1 MQLQNLCDEPV
12 IWVNARFLTRRV
24 TGVERVAREI
34 MSALV
39 RDQLDAQG
47 RWHGPSGVFR
57 FRLLAPRT
65 PTPLENPW
73 PALPLTQAG
82 LFNGHAWEQVDVP
95 RLTRRNHLLNLCNT
109 GPLFKRR
116 QWIFLHDA
124 QTFAIPENFTWGL
137 RYWYRTLFKVTG
149 RLSLGV
155 LTNSHF
161 SASELT
167 RHAGIQ
173 TGRLHVAH
181 LGVDHIDRVAPALS
195 AEQAGLLATLAEK
208 PFVLAVSSDNP
219 NKNFVS
225 VVRALELLGDAAPP
239 CVIVGPRNDRV
250 FAQSRLD
257 TSRVHHLGYVSD
269 AALVALYQHAGVL
282 VYPSFYEGFGLPP
295 LEAMWH
301 GCPVIAARASALPE
315 ICADA
320 ADYCDAHDARTLA
333 QAIRHVLENPERRQ
347 TLQKMG
353 PTHARQFQWK
363 STVKHVLTCLEKGLA
378 ATTPLK

>member
-1 MQLQNLCDEPV
+1 MHLQTLCNEPV

-34 MSALV
+34 LNALV
-39 RDQLDAQG
+39 RDQLDADG
-47 RWHGPSGVFR
+47 RWHGPLGVFR
-57 FRLLAPRT
+57 FHLLAPRT
-65 PTPLENPW
+65 HTPLENPW

-82 LFNGHAWEQVDVP
+82 LFDGHAWEQFDLP
-95 RLTRRNHLLNLCNT
+95 RLTRGSHLLNLCNT
-109 GPLFKRR
+109 GPLFKRL
-116 QWIFLHDA
+116 QWMFLHDA

-137 RYWYRTLFKVTG
+137 RHWYRTMFKVTG

-167 RHAGIQ
+167 RHVGIQ
-173 TGRLHVAH
+173 ADRLHVAH
-181 LGVDHIDRVAPALS
+181 LGVDHIDSVAPELS
-195 AEQAGLLATLAEK
+195 TEQAGLLATLVDR

-219 NKNFVS
+219 NKNFGA

-257 TSRVHHLGYVSD
+257 ASRVHRLGYVSD
-269 AALVALYQHAGVL
+269 AELVALYQQAGVL

-301 GCPVIAARASALPE
+301 GCPVIAARTSALPE

-320 ADYCDAHDARTLA
+320 AEYCDAHDARTLA
-333 QAIRHVLENPERRQ
+333 QSIQGVLGSEERQQ
-347 TLQKMG
+347 TLRKRGQ
-353 PTHARQFQWK
+353 THARQFQWR
-363 STVKHVLTCLEKGLA
+363 STVNHVLACLEKGLA
-378 ATTPLK
+378 SAKG